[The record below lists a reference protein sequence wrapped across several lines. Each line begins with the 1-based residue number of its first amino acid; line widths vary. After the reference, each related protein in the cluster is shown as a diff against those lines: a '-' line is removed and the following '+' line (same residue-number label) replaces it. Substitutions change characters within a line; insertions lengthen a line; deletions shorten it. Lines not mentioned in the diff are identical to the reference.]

1 MNGCPSDDEIVGGAS
16 FIAPQTL
23 KDRVMLKK
31 WILVGGLLAAVGLAP
46 AMAAEKG
53 EKPTLE
59 GKTVAAKPFR
69 LDALRGKVVLILFW
83 STDCAVCRDKMPE
96 LRANAQGWAGKPF
109 ELVSVSADRKLQD
122 ALDYE
127 KIVAR
132 LVSANQRFSL
142 LWTGDPDYRDTFG
155 KPTQLPTSYLLDKTG
170 AVVEKYVGRI
180 PPEAWDRIAEL
191 L

>member
-1 MNGCPSDDEIVGGAS
+1 
-16 FIAPQTL
+16 
-23 KDRVMLKK
+23 MLKK
-31 WILVGGLLAAVGLAP
+31 WMVVCGLLVATGLAP
-46 AMAAEKG
+46 ALAAEKG

-69 LDALRGKVVLILFW
+69 LDALRGKVVLVLFW

-132 LVSANQRFSL
+132 LVSADQRFSL
-142 LWTGDPDYRDTFG
+142 LWTGDVDYRDTFG
-155 KPTQLPTSYLLDKTG
+155 KPVQLPTSYLLDKTG
-170 AVVEKYVGRI
+170 VVVEKYVGRI
-180 PPEAWDRIAEL
+180 PPEAWDKIAEL